1 MAVLDVRDIKLSYG
15 ITDILTS
22 VSFTVNK
29 GDKIGV
35 AGVNGAG
42 KTSLLSI
49 ICGTLTLLQETY
61 MFLKIPLS
69 VFFASRR
76 KTISAKKQYTSMRFL
91 RFQNSLKQSGS
102 LTPFLQS
109 FQAAKNTL

>member
-15 ITDILTS
+15 IVDILTS

-42 KTSLLSI
+42 KTSLFSI
-49 ICGTLTLLQETY
+49 ICGTLT
-61 MFLKIPLS
+61 P
-69 VFFASRR
+69 
-76 KTISAKKQYTSMRFL
+76 
-91 RFQNSLKQSGS
+91 
-102 LTPFLQS
+102 
-109 FQAAKNTL
+109 